1 MDSVLLQNMI
11 IAIVGYGA
19 GILTGYFL
27 RGAVDVKIKDQ
38 SPNSLVLI
46 AVTTVWV
53 VSMFVDI
60 ISPDYE
66 TPTLVHGLMGAI
78 VGFFYKPLT
87 GNNKEKTDK

>member
-1 MDSVLLQNMI
+1 MLSEILPNI
-11 IAIVGYGA
+11 IIGIVGYGA

-27 RGAVDVKIKDQ
+27 RGIIDERIQDK
-38 SPNSLVLI
+38 SPNTLVLI

-60 ISPDYE
+60 ISPLYE

-78 VGFFYKPLT
+78 VGFFYKPV
-87 GNNKEKTDK
+87 NKDK